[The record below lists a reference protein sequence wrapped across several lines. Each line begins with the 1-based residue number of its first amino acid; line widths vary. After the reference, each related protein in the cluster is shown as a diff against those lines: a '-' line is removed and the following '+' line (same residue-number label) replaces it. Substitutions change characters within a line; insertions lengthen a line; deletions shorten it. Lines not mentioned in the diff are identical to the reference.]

1 MEDHRVEVNPS
12 RLALVSSEL
21 GAANTPIAIDV
32 IGDGIPNVVVET
44 YSGGV
49 HCCFSYFIF
58 ELGEHFRLIN
68 HIDAGDYPIWFRQHD
83 NEPGL
88 EIKLGDVN
96 FLYWK
101 TGFAGSPV
109 PRVLLKYRNGRDRP
123 DPKLMRE
130 PPMALA
136 TLKKLAEE
144 IKTSD
149 RWDKNEDAPLPPRL
163 WAVMLDLIYSGNMGQ
178 TREFLE
184 MSWPPSR
191 QGKHQFADKFF
202 NCQLRRSHYWPT
214 IAILNGMPPS
224 KPRPDCPPGPESG

>member
-1 MEDHRVEVNPS
+1 MGNIVE
-12 RLALVSSEL
+12 
-21 GAANTPIAIDV
+21 IAENFCLSLT
-32 IGDGIPNVVVET
+32 GNL
-44 YSGGV
+44 
-49 HCCFSYFIF
+49 F
-58 ELGEHFRLIN
+58 
-68 HIDAGDYPIWFRQHD
+68 
-83 NEPGL
+83 
-88 EIKLGDVN
+88 N

-163 WAVMLDLIYSGNMGQ
+163 
-178 TREFLE
+178 
-184 MSWPPSR
+184 
-191 QGKHQFADKFF
+191 
-202 NCQLRRSHYWPT
+202 
-214 IAILNGMPPS
+214 
-224 KPRPDCPPGPESG
+224 